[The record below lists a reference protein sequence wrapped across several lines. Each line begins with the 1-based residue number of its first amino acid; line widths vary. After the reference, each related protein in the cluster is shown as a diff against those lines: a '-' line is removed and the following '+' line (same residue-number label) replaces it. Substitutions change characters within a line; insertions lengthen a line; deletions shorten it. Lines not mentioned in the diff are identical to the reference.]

1 MNNDN
6 IVVSNMAAIDKTR
19 HIDVFRSSHTGP
31 ALRTAVV
38 QKRELMQFARSI
50 PLSEIKPG
58 QAKPTKGHAC

>member
-50 PLSEIKPG
+50 PLSEQEWMSCRSHP
-58 QAKPTKGHAC
+58 